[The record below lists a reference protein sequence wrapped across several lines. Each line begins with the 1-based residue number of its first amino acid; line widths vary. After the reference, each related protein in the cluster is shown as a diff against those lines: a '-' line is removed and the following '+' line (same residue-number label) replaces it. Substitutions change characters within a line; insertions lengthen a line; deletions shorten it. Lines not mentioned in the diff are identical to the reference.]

1 MHVSDIDLRL
11 LRVFVAV
18 VESRGI
24 ANAQTLL
31 NRDAST
37 ISKQLK
43 LLEDRVDL
51 RLCERGRSGFAL
63 TPEGHTFYRRTN
75 ELLAAIS
82 TFEQDARSLQGRLAG
97 HIHLALIDNLVS
109 DQNCPVVE
117 TLARYGE
124 RPDNNVTLHIDVMA
138 PAQIERQI
146 LEGSADLGVGIFPS
160 HLGELHYET
169 LYEETDWL
177 ICAPGHALAQART
190 PAEAQAIL
198 ADSAK
203 VSRSFLK
210 SDDVR
215 GIQEGPGKVTAWVTN
230 VEAVAMLVLAGSH
243 VGFMPVHYARRW
255 LDSGE
260 LCAVLPEA
268 YRRQSPIEAVSR
280 QSRDEKRPAVA
291 ALLEDLHTAMASYPR

>member
-1 MHVSDIDLRL
+1 MYVSDIDLRL

-18 VESRGI
+18 VESNGI

-63 TPEGHTFYRRTN
+63 TPAGHSFYRRTI
-75 ELLAAIS
+75 ELLSAIS
-82 TFEQDARSLQGRLAG
+82 LFEQDAHSLQGRLAG
-97 HIHLALIDNLVS
+97 HIHLALIDNIVS

-117 TLARYGE
+117 TLARYGD
-124 RPDNNVTLHIDVMA
+124 RPENNVTLHIDVMA
-138 PAQIERQI
+138 PAQIERLI
-146 LEGSADLGVGIFPS
+146 LEGSADLGIGIFPS

-169 LYEETDWL
+169 LYAETDYL
-177 ICAPGHALAQART
+177 ICSPGHPLAGAKT

-210 SDDVR
+210 ADDVR
-215 GIQEGPGKVTAWVTN
+215 TMQDGPGKVTAWVTN
-230 VEAVAMLVLAGSH
+230 VEAVAMLILAGSH
-243 VGFMPVHYARRW
+243 VGFMPEHYARRW
-255 LDSGE
+255 IKAGE
-260 LCAVLPEA
+260 LCAVMPET
-268 YRRQSPIEAVSR
+268 YHRHSSIEAVVR
-280 QSRDEKRPAVA
+280 ESRDEKRLAVA
-291 ALLEDLHTAMASYPR
+291 ALLEDLHTAMSGKR